1 MSWALIDLLRHPRE
15 LDRVRAEQEILGGAA
30 PAGVREINELCL
42 LDRAVHETE
51 RLHPVAFMLARIADQ
66 PFEVDG
72 YHVSEGSMILLSPAV
87 AHRLPGPYPQ
97 PGEYRPDR
105 FLEDPRGM
113 RDLIGFG
120 GGVHRCLGVHFAY
133 LEMKVILTLLLQ
145 RYRLELID
153 PDPQPIPGQ
162 KTKWPQ
168 SPCRVRYQAQRPA
181 ARASSSSRLR

>member
-1 MSWALIDLLRHPRE
+1 VLGHIAEFM
-15 LDRVRAEQEILGGAA
+15 RVPLAVIERGYAE
-30 PAGVREINELCL
+30 
-42 LDRAVHETE
+42 
-51 RLHPVAFMLARIADQ
+51 
-66 PFEVDG
+66 
-72 YHVSEGSMILLSPAV
+72 
-87 AHRLPGPYPQ
+87 
-97 PGEYRPDR
+97 RPDR

-133 LEMKVILTLLLQ
+133 LEMKVIITLLLQ

-168 SPCRVRYQAQRPA
+168 SPRRVRHQALATGSPAPQAPEGPRP
-181 ARASSSSRLR
+181 